1 MLAAP
6 RYDPG
11 IGIELRSSNLTF
23 RMKICMFVKNSFEYD
38 ARVTKEA
45 KTLIGAG
52 HDVTV
57 VAIHVP
63 GKTAERETTPDGI
76 NVVRVSRLSFGLGT
90 LNKVAARYAGSIES
104 RHARLTGE
112 EVDRERAQEL
122 SEWLP
127 TSTATP
133 SDRVEVVVD
142 DAAEGAGTETSAGS
156 RLWARI
162 TTPLLRGFAQTA
174 RFGFRAVKFLVG
186 RQGRALKTLAINR
199 RMIAVGLEVGADV
212 YHSHDLNTLYVGA
225 MCKKRTGARL
235 VYDSHELQ
243 TERNRMTKWWR
254 RWAAWNERR
263 WLPYADAMIVA
274 SPSWIEINRKKY
286 GKVPDPSV
294 SIINT
299 PELVKIDEPM
309 DLRGEL
315 DIPEDAPILL
325 YQGSIQE
332 NRGIEPAIDAIT
344 LLPAAV
350 LVVVGYGY
358 HRPALEA
365 DVRKRGLTD
374 RVKFF
379 GPIPNDELLAWTAA
393 ADVGLCNI
401 VNSSL
406 SYYTSLPNKLFE
418 YIIAGIAVI
427 GSDSP
432 EIGRIVQEEGVGEVA
447 DPIDPESLAAATRT
461 ILGDLE
467 RYRDATAA
475 AAEKYNWGIEEQ
487 KLLGVYSAFG

>member
-1 MLAAP
+1 
-6 RYDPG
+6 
-11 IGIELRSSNLTF
+11 
-23 RMKICMFVKNSFEYD
+23 MFVKNSFEYD

-63 GKTAERETTPDGI
+63 NKTAEEETTADGI
-76 NVVRVSRLSFGLGT
+76 HVVRVSRLSFGLGT
-90 LNKVAARYAGSIES
+90 MNKLAARYAGSIET
-104 RHARLTGE
+104 RHSRLTGE
-112 EVDRERAQEL
+112 AVDEDRARELGQWMPA
-122 SEWLP
+122 
-127 TSTATP
+127 STATP
-133 SDRVEVVVD
+133 SDEVAVVVNTGSD
-142 DAAEGAGTETSAGS
+142 TEIGAVAN
-156 RLWARI
+156 LWGRI
-162 TTPLLRGFAQTA
+162 TTPILRSFAKTA
-174 RFGFRAVKFLVG
+174 RFGFKSVRFLVG
-186 RQGRALKTLAINR
+186 KQGRALKTWAINQ
-199 RMIAVGLEVGADV
+199 RMIEVGLAQSADV

-225 MCKKRTGARL
+225 TCKKRTASRL

-254 RWAAWNERR
+254 RWAAWNEKK

-274 SPSWIEINRKKY
+274 SPSWIDINREKY
-286 GKVPDPSV
+286 GKVPDPSA

-299 PELVKIDEPM
+299 PELETIDNPR

-315 DIPEDAPILL
+315 DIAPDKPILL

-344 LLPAAV
+344 LLEDAV
-350 LVVVGYGY
+350 LVVIGYGY
-358 HRPALEA
+358 HRATLEA

-379 GPIPNDELLAWTAA
+379 GPIPNDELLGWTAA
-393 ADVGLCNI
+393 ADIGLCNI

-447 DPIDPESLAAATRT
+447 DPVDPEDLARATRAILSDLGRYRAATK
-461 ILGDLE
+461 
-467 RYRDATAA
+467 TAA
-475 AAEKYNWGIEEQ
+475 QKYNWGIEEQ
-487 KLLGVYSAFG
+487 KLLGIYSGF

>member
-1 MLAAP
+1 
-6 RYDPG
+6 
-11 IGIELRSSNLTF
+11 
-23 RMKICMFVKNSFEYD
+23 MKICMFVKNSFEYD

-52 HDVTV
+52 HEVTV

-63 GKTAERETTPDGI
+63 DQTEERETTPDGI

-90 LNKVAARYAGSIES
+90 LNRIAARYAGSIET
-104 RHARLTGE
+104 RHARLTGD
-112 EVDRERAQEL
+112 EVDEGKAQEL
-122 SEWLP
+122 AEWIP

-133 SDRVEVVVD
+133 SDKVDVVVEAPV
-142 DAAEGAGTETSAGS
+142 AADTNSAKQ
-156 RLWARI
+156 LWGRI
-162 TTPLLRGFAQTA
+162 TTPILRGIAKTA
-174 RFGFRAVKFLVG
+174 RFGFKVVKALVG

-199 RMIAVGLEVGADV
+199 RMIKVGLASGADV
-212 YHSHDLNTLYVGA
+212 FHSHDLNTLYVGA
-225 MCKKRTGARL
+225 MCKRKTDAKL

-274 SPSWIEINRKKY
+274 SPSWIDINREKY
-286 GKVPDPSV
+286 GKVPEPSA

-299 PELVKIDEPM
+299 PELEVIDEPQ

-315 DIPEDAPILL
+315 DIPEDVPILL

-344 LLPAAV
+344 LLPKAV
-350 LVVVGYGY
+350 LVVIGYGY

-379 GPIPNDELLAWTAA
+379 GPIPNNELLGWTAA
-393 ADVGLCNI
+393 ADIGMCNI

-432 EIGRIVQEEGVGEVA
+432 EIGRIVEEEKVGEVA
-447 DPIDPESLAAATRT
+447 DPIDAESLATATRKILEDLDGYRAATKP
-461 ILGDLE
+461 
-467 RYRDATAA
+467 
-475 AAEKYNWGIEEQ
+475 AAEKYNWGVEEQ
-487 KLLGVYSAFG
+487 KLLEIYKGLA